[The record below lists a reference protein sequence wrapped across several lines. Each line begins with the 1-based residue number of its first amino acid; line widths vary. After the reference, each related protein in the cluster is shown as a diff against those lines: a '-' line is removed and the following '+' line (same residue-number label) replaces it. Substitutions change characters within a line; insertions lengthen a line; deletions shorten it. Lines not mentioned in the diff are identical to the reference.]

1 MRVRTALLMFLPA
14 AAAGGCGSI
23 MEARQQAPVWFE
35 QAQREIKGEGYP
47 DLCEVPETRAASAPA
62 ATWEAEASAL
72 RADAAVIQAK
82 VAAAGPIPTE
92 EEIRARAAQL
102 RAEAEAGNRP

>member
-14 AAAGGCGSI
+14 VAAGGCANI

-47 DLCEVPETRAASAPA
+47 DLCEVPEARATSGTAQ
-62 ATWEAEASAL
+62 TWETEASSL
-72 RADAAVIQAK
+72 RVQAAAIEAK
-82 VAAAGPIPTE
+82 VAAQGPIPTD

-102 RAEAEAGNRP
+102 RAEAEAGSRP